1 MYQDTLCSQFEV
13 WSNNDDKDN
22 DDDNDGFLK
31 KQNVTM
37 QEVLLNV
44 HFDILHAK

>member
-1 MYQDTLCSQFEV
+1 MYQHTLCSQIEI
-13 WSNNDDKDN
+13 WSNNNDKDN